1 MLDLELIKIFP
12 CYDIYK
18 NYFNRLTDFSTF
30 IKGFELYR
38 LNLVKNVKKDLV
50 KTYMSISDCLIGN
63 VIEVDFSE
71 KKEDNHVSIID
82 LKYIKNSICSCQN
95 NVNKLCE
102 HETAL
107 LIYCLFNKIIPEA
120 YLLSINSEENK
131 INAEWLDY
139 NENPMY

>member
-1 MLDLELIKIFP
+1 MLDLELIRIFP
-12 CYDIYK
+12 FYDIYRK
-18 NYFNRLTDFSTF
+18 YFNRLTDFSTF

-38 LNLVKNVKKDLV
+38 LNLVKNVKKDSV
-50 KTYMSISDCLIGN
+50 KTYMNISECIIGDI
-63 VIEVDFSE
+63 IEVNFSE
-71 KKEDNHVSIID
+71 KKEDNNVSIID
-82 LKYIKNSICSCQN
+82 LKYIKSSICSCQN